1 MAETITR
8 QLREPFVESAGLGIT
23 NEGLRLLNQALPT
36 STYTGRSFVADQ
48 SALETGAQQAAAQL
62 GNLVG
67 TGAGTAQEAGS
78 IASFM
83 SPYQQDVIDA
93 SLTAL
98 QREQDKGLMSL
109 RDSAVRSGA
118 FGGGREAAALG
129 EFEATG
135 AAARAAL
142 ESQLRQQGF
151 QDAVARR
158 NQDLANRQG
167 LGTFQTQLGAQ
178 QRQLDQA
185 RLAADQEQAREA
197 AFGDYTRLGLIGPQL
212 ASVIGGFPAATQV
225 QSTPPPSTTQQ
236 LLGLGI
242 GAAGL
247 GGAVRSL
254 LGPR

>member
-8 QLREPFVESAGLGIT
+8 QYREPFVETAGLAVT

-36 STYTGRSFVADQ
+36 STYTGRSFVAGP
-48 SALETGAQQAAAQL
+48 SGLETTAQQAAADL

-67 TGAGTAQEAGS
+67 TGAGTAQQAGS

-129 EFEATG
+129 EFQATG
-135 AAARAAL
+135 AAARAQL
-142 ESQLRQQGF
+142 EAQLRQQGF

-167 LGTFQTQLGAQ
+167 LGTFQSTLGAQ

-197 AFGDYTRLGLIGPQL
+197 AFGDYTRLGLVGPQL

-247 GGAVRSL
+247 GGAVKGLFS
-254 LGPR
+254 

>member
-1 MAETITR
+1 MAITETR
-8 QLREPFVESAGLGIT
+8 QYREPFVEAAGLGVT
-23 NEGLRLLNQALPT
+23 NEGLRLLGQSLPT
-36 STYTGRSFVADQ
+36 STYTGRSFVAGQ
-48 SALETGAQQAAAQL
+48 SGLESDAATAAANLGQL
-62 GNLVG
+62 TG
-67 TGAGTAQEAGS
+67 TGAGTAQQQGS
-78 IASFM
+78 LASYM
-83 SPYQQDVIDA
+83 SPYQQEVIDA
-93 SLTAL
+93 SLASL

-118 FGGGREAAALG
+118 FGGGREAAAMG

-135 AAARAAL
+135 AIARAQL
-142 ESQLRQQGF
+142 EAQLRQQGF
-151 QDAVARR
+151 QDARQARSA
-158 NQDLANRQG
+158 DLAAQQG
-167 LGTFQTQLGAQ
+167 LGTYQSQLGAQ

-197 AFGDYTRLGLIGPQL
+197 VFGDYTRLGLVGPQL

-247 GGAVRSL
+247 GGAVKGLFR
-254 LGPR
+254 P